1 MKPSFGLL
9 PRTGVLK
16 TSDTLDTLGFITSR
30 VDNIRDILE
39 IMRVKGPNYPFVYNN
54 LENKKKK
61 LNLKKIK
68 IGFVVTDRCLHANDY
83 VRNDFLKFI
92 QKLKKNFDVKEI
104 IWPKKL
110 KNLGLLHETIYTKN
124 LSYYFSK
131 EYKEKSKKISKIM
144 NQMIFQGKKISTKK
158 YLESLSQQKKSYYRN

>member
-61 LNLKKIK
+61 IK
-68 IGFVVTDRCLHANDY
+68 
-83 VRNDFLKFI
+83 
-92 QKLKKNFDVKEI
+92 
-104 IWPKKL
+104 
-110 KNLGLLHETIYTKN
+110 
-124 LSYYFSK
+124 S
-131 EYKEKSKKISKIM
+131 
-144 NQMIFQGKKISTKK
+144 
-158 YLESLSQQKKSYYRN
+158 

>member
-54 LENKKKK
+54 LENKKK
-61 LNLKKIK
+61 N
-68 IGFVVTDRCLHANDY
+68 
-83 VRNDFLKFI
+83 
-92 QKLKKNFDVKEI
+92 
-104 IWPKKL
+104 
-110 KNLGLLHETIYTKN
+110 
-124 LSYYFSK
+124 
-131 EYKEKSKKISKIM
+131 
-144 NQMIFQGKKISTKK
+144 
-158 YLESLSQQKKSYYRN
+158 